1 MTFTQP
7 LSNRHDVHDNEYH
20 LLGTYYVQGPLLFHV
35 HHCIKCNLPSLQI
48 ASFESKQNNQSFE
61 LKEPVF
67 GPASGPK
74 VWPLIP
80 LLFLTAD
87 IDLTAGQ

>member
-48 ASFESKQNNQSFE
+48 ASFES
-61 LKEPVF
+61 
-67 GPASGPK
+67 
-74 VWPLIP
+74 
-80 LLFLTAD
+80 
-87 IDLTAGQ
+87 